1 MNELTYKESLYVK
14 RQFDYVKK
22 YVWHVS
28 GRDFGKNRYFASGVC
43 KVGKRF
49 NVPDIEKC
57 KRLADF
63 YDVTIDSL
71 LKTETDDKIGIIPPA
86 PKGKNIWG
94 SVTINERGQMVIPKA
109 AREKF
114 GWGGGQRLIVLSD
127 NEGIALI
134 PAETFEAKMKTVME
148 YASMTERNFKIGAT
162 LV

>member
-1 MNELTYKESLYVK
+1 MLKDNLIMLRNMYGMSQEEISEKIGISRQAYAKWESG
-14 RQFDYVKK
+14 
-22 YVWHVS
+22 S
-28 GRDFGKNRYFASGVC
+28 T
-43 KVGKRF
+43 
-49 NVPDIEKC
+49 VPDIEKC

-71 LKTETDDKIGIIPPA
+71 LKTETEDKIGIIPPA

-134 PAETFEAKMKTVME
+134 PAETFEAKISSLLE
-148 YASMTERNFKIGAT
+148 YASMTEKKI
-162 LV
+162 